1 MYVNQKTTYTQDK
14 NFLKSADIITIT
26 ATATTAMGTTVGAQK
41 LVLAGTVFPA
51 NDATAKGIVYETVD
65 VTNGNQPVAIIVDGH
80 IIDAYLP
87 TPVAALAKPV
97 LKQITLY

>member
-51 NDATAKGIVYETVD
+51 NDATAKGIV
-65 VTNGNQPVAIIVDGH
+65 
-80 IIDAYLP
+80 
-87 TPVAALAKPV
+87 
-97 LKQITLY
+97 

>member
-1 MYVNQKTTYTQDK
+1 MYVNQKTTYTQNK
-14 NFLKSADIITIT
+14 NFLKSAQIVTIT
-26 ATATTAMGTTVGAQK
+26 DTATTAMGTTVGAQK

-80 IIDAYLP
+80 IINAYLP

-97 LKQITLY
+97 LNQITLY

>member
-1 MYVNQKTTYTQDK
+1 MYVNQKTNYTQDK

-26 ATATTAMGTTVGAQK
+26 ATATTAMGATVGTQK
-41 LVLAGTVFPA
+41 LVVAGTVFPA

-65 VTNGNQPVAIIVDGH
+65 VTNGDQPVAIIVDGH

-87 TPVAALAKPV
+87 APVAALAKPV
-97 LKQITLY
+97 LTQITLY